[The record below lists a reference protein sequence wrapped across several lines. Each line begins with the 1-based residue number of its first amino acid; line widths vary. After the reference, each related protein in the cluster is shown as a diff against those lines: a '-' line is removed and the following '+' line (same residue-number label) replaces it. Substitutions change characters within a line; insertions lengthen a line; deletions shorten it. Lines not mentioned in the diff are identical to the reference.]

1 MLLGR
6 VKSVHDPRMLQL
18 NRYVAVQSLPTPPQH
33 DLYKHTDGW
42 PMLAND
48 QFNCCTSSA
57 AGHMVHHWTSVNEDS
72 VVLTDTDI
80 IQAHAKL
87 TNDHLTEPV
96 SMLTALKFWRKAGIG
111 NHQIHSFI
119 SAGKAKADT
128 LRAVI
133 YLFGA
138 AYIGLDLPNFALPR
152 TLEQIPTVQ
161 WEIPPAISPE
171 DAAPQE
177 QNGHCVAA
185 IGYDENYIYVVTWGT
200 LKTMSWDF
208 FTRYTDEA
216 YAVLST
222 DWVQKD
228 KMAPS
233 GFDLQTLE
241 RDLSL
246 VTN

>member
-1 MLLGR
+1 
-6 VKSVHDPRMLQL
+6 MLQL
-18 NRYVAVQSLPTPPQH
+18 SSYIAVHALPTPPQH
-33 DLYKHTDGW
+33 DVYQHTDSW

-48 QFNCCTSSA
+48 KFNCCTSAA
-57 AGHMVHHWTSVNEDS
+57 AGHMVHHWTSVNQDS

-80 IQAHAKL
+80 IRAHAEL
-87 TNDHLTEPV
+87 THDDLNQPV
-96 SMLTALKFWRKAGIG
+96 SMLTALKFWRKTGIG
-111 NHQIHSFI
+111 DHQIHSFM

-152 TLEQIPTVQ
+152 KIEEIQTIQ
-161 WEIPPAISPE
+161 WEIIPGISPA

-177 QNGHCVAA
+177 CNGHCVAA
-185 IGYDENYIYVVTWGT
+185 IGYDEKYIYVVTWGT

-208 FTRYTDEA
+208 FTQYTDEA

-228 KMAPS
+228 KVAPS
-233 GFDLQTLE
+233 GFDLHTLE
-241 RDLSL
+241 RDLST
-246 VTN
+246 VTGAARPSRS